1 MSDPLTLLALASR
14 LLPLA
19 KAALKAGSRLN
30 AERKAGRATVRS
42 DLLDSNLDRTLDRL
56 RGGSIDDAW
65 WQSVLHQLGQQY
77 IAPEFLKTP
86 AVQKWLAQVRVP
98 EDLKALVR
106 AIIMGAD
113 GEDSQVRERLA
124 QSYSDRTGEARQYAE
139 GAIDVAVGI
148 LVAGYIASIPSDQV
162 PVAGMIQ
169 DLSGQVQDLSG
180 DLHQRFDQLQGARLS
195 APTDSVTQKAHT
207 DHAEQE
213 LAKILLLR
221 AFDPVRSRRQ
231 SQELFAQAGSGA
243 LVAADESTKTKVRY
257 WTARLCA
264 ADAETLDFAR
274 QLRKELSETDP
285 EANLSIVDAL
295 LAERDGDTNEA
306 LRLLRDGDDPD
317 SRTALFG
324 LLTRSRGE
332 REALEWYAE
341 QAAPEDG
348 AFFTAIGW
356 RNWAVCMAKVGQW
369 EEAALRL
376 RGLESHWHA
385 VPALAVVEGVV
396 NAALLLPGEYREMAL
411 NAPPLY
417 RGIRR
422 SVGEEAENRHSRAA
436 TSFQFAEGRLEDVAD
451 RNLARFVAQWRLW
464 LRLMDPDAEN
474 ANVARDDIRHRMDQ
488 GARGVEIVPFAYAF
502 DIPHDGRQ
510 LRTYLESRNRLG
522 GLNDDEFLA
531 ECLLAQQSMSARD
544 LVEYLEQHKGRLA
557 KVMPVPFA
565 TAMHVDA
572 LVRDGQIERARA
584 LVTGRA
590 ADLGEGFS
598 KALIVEI
605 EAHKGHDPRKEL
617 EDLYEQTGSI
627 NSLLGLVAHLKMVDD
642 RAALLPLVQELFK
655 RQKTVENAHDI
666 VRCLSGP
673 SSVDHGSIIEF
684 LEANP
689 DLLEQS
695 DHLKAAKAWALYHV
709 GRLQDSRALNNLLLN
724 QRTDEED
731 LHLDINI
738 AVSSGDWER
747 LATIVD
753 REWPRRNS
761 HGAETL
767 MMLAQVAGQQT
778 QDANRAL
785 QLVRLAAEKA
795 PDDPRI
801 LTAAYFWHFRLERE
815 GEADPDWIGRASE
828 LSSAD
833 ECPLWRVTLRD
844 LVTEWLPRRQEH
856 LREVERKLFNGEI
869 PISLAASGFN
879 MSLGRL
885 FLTVT
890 GQNADEFDRRG
901 RAMLPIIAGARK
913 PVDFQEDWTI
923 GLDVTSVMVLAY
935 LGLLEPAIEAF
946 HHTKLAPKTLECLFL
961 ERDKA
966 RFHQPS
972 RITSAKR
979 MREFQVRGW
988 LKAADHLARPPDEI
1002 VAEVGLELAT
1012 LLHTARQENARVI
1025 CVLPISK
1032 VGSLA
1037 EEPANT
1043 SKYDDL
1049 IDSTVDLCTLL
1060 HDRGRLAA
1068 ADFHRA
1074 ESFLNSH
1081 GRTGRVNLPPS
1092 IIDGPFYVDRV
1103 ALDYLQNADILKPMA
1118 AAGVDIRV
1126 HPTVLGEM
1134 NAFIDEG
1141 DVGDELANQIEGIR
1155 QTLRKAVDAGKVSFL
1170 PRAAS
1175 QDERHQGDEV
1185 LFQATESLLAGGA
1198 ACGAL
1203 CVDDRYING
1212 APALAVSAEESV
1224 PIICV
1229 LDLLRHLQSRG
1240 CISVVDHW
1248 TARHRLRQGGFAFI
1262 PIEPDE
1268 LLHWLKAARF
1278 NNGQL
1283 TESVELRTVRQTMAH
1298 ADSLDLTNPTEALA
1312 LTTNVTTT
1320 CRQVIVDLWEDTGL
1334 TTERTARLSGWI
1346 WRNLAAMA
1354 SPAGRRLLADGYGDW
1369 VRKTVSLRLGS
1380 LFLPMTIQSEDRRTE
1395 YARWLEQSVL
1405 RRLQPANS
1413 DTIEMALFS
1422 IPETISTLDDDQELY
1437 GYLFLDQ
1444 LPEAARRKV
1453 VAKNPEFADRCGF
1466 SVRQTFTIG
1475 TGVGLLTSDL
1485 FATAKEVL
1493 ATKEKTAVQDTAG
1506 NDVLVDLDQ
1515 EDRNVVIKWS
1525 DAQAVSHEVQIPDL
1539 TLLSPSGEARVAALL
1554 DIMERLGPTATDLRP
1569 LLENIES
1576 RETNR
1581 HELDAIFDESANG
1594 VAALQARLVGRIQG
1608 GLGFTATDIV
1618 PPSVSYFERFA
1629 GPCPVTRQPEVYLHE
1644 VLVPYRRA
1652 LLDRHFS
1659 AGLDICCLG
1668 AVRDDLMPGPWVGSL
1683 DDDAVWKALSSCQV
1697 KANPFSLLATLD
1709 LALYRQGDPRFREF
1723 AADAVA
1729 TLSAENFG
1737 KRDGPD
1743 MYGILHVLA
1752 EFVLNRINLV
1762 EGGAKYPGYWKRM
1775 SAWMQAGM
1783 VARTLIASSSSID
1796 IDNLQEWTR
1805 GNMVLGG
1812 VYAGLL
1818 DARTEPMFFA
1828 SQITPWAL
1836 RSEIVGR
1843 LHILRLRHEG
1853 QGRQVPR
1860 SEEIDRVLAR
1870 SDNPER
1876 TVLVGFPGPLEG
1888 HKRPAEPLPQD
1899 LSEGLGKAWAG
1910 SSKLFALQQLVT
1922 VSQLFALGEPTL
1934 ISARELVKTIAENAG
1949 DADRQENLKCLEL
1962 ASVVAAATRDAK
1974 LADNIADAVIAIVP
1988 GISGAEELTTVLQ
2001 ITLQAAA
2008 TYEAHDA
2015 WFNWLDER
2023 LTSIANSLPPP
2034 PNESLRAFLGHLG
2047 ELGSILPIESW
2058 FHTRARSVALAGAA

>member
-1 MSDPLTLLALASR
+1 MSDPLILLASASR

-19 KAALKAGSRLN
+19 KAALKPGSRLN
-30 AERKAGRATVRS
+30 AERKAGRTPVSS
-42 DLLDSNLDRTLDRL
+42 DLLDSNLDQTLDRL
-56 RGGSIDDAW
+56 RGGSIDDSW
-65 WQSVLHQLGQQY
+65 WQNILNRVGQEY

-86 AVQKWLAQVRVP
+86 ALQEWLAQARTA
-98 EDLKALVR
+98 EDLKALAR
-106 AIIMGAD
+106 AIIMGVD
-113 GEDSQVRERLA
+113 GEDSQIRERLA
-124 QSYSDRTGEARQYAE
+124 QSYSDRTGEVHQFAE
-139 GAIDVAVGI
+139 GCIDVAVGI
-148 LVAGYIASIPSDQV
+148 LVAGYIASIPSDQR

-169 DLSGQVQDLSG
+169 ELSG
-180 DLHQRFDQLQGARLS
+180 DLHQRFDQLQGARLA

-207 DHAEQE
+207 DHAEEE

-221 AFDPVRSRRQ
+221 AFDPVRCRRH
-231 SQELFAQAGSGA
+231 SQELFLRVCSGD
-243 LVAADESTKTKVRY
+243 LMAADEPIKTKVRY

-264 ADAETLDFAR
+264 TDAETLDFAR
-274 QLRKELSETDP
+274 QRRKEIGETDP
-285 EANLSIVDAL
+285 EKDLSILDSL
-295 LAERDGDTNEA
+295 LAESDGDTDDA
-306 LRLLRDGDDPD
+306 LRLLRDSDDPD
-317 SRTALFG
+317 SRTVLFG
-324 LLTRSRGE
+324 LLTRLRGE
-332 REALEWYAE
+332 GGALAWYAD

-348 AFFTAIGW
+348 AFFTAVGW
-356 RNWAVCMAKVGQW
+356 RNWGVCMAKAGQW
-369 EEAALRL
+369 EEAALRI
-376 RGLESHWHA
+376 RGLESHWHGM
-385 VPALAVVEGVV
+385 PALVVLEGII

-411 NAPPLY
+411 DAPPLY

-422 SVGEEAENRHSRAA
+422 SVGKDAENHHARAA
-436 TSFQFAEGRLEDVAD
+436 TCFEFAEGLLADVAD
-451 RNLARFVAQWRLW
+451 DNLSHFVAEWRLW
-464 LRLMDPDAEN
+464 LRLMDPKAEN
-474 ANVARDDIRHRMDQ
+474 ANLAREEIRQRMDQ
-488 GARGVEIVPFAYAF
+488 GTRGVDVVPFGYAF
-502 DIPHDGRQ
+502 DIPHDGRH
-510 LRTYLESRNRLG
+510 LRTYLEYRKHLG
-522 GLNDDEFLA
+522 GLNDEELLA
-531 ECLLAQQSMSARD
+531 ECLLAEQSMSPHD
-544 LVEYLEQHKGRLA
+544 LVRYLEQHKRRLA
-557 KVMPVPFA
+557 GVMPVPFA

-572 LVRDGQIERARA
+572 LVRDGQTERARA
-584 LVTGRA
+584 LVRERA
-590 ADLGEGFS
+590 ADLGETFS

-617 EDLYEQTGSI
+617 EDLYEQKDSL

-642 RAALLPLVQELFK
+642 RAALLPLVRDLFT
-655 RQKTVENAHDI
+655 RQRTIETAHDI

-673 SSVDHGSIIEF
+673 SSVGHESIIEF
-684 LEANP
+684 LDANP

-709 GRLQDSRALNNLLLN
+709 GRLQDSRTLNNLLLN

-753 REWPRRNS
+753 REWPRRDS

-767 MMLAQVAGQQT
+767 MTLAQVAGQQT

-785 QLVRLAAEKA
+785 QLARLAAEKA

-801 LTAAYFWHFRLERE
+801 LTSAYFWHFRLERE
-815 GEADPDWIGRASE
+815 GEANPDWIGRASE

-833 ECPLWRVTLRD
+833 EGPLWRVTLRD

-890 GQNADEFDRRG
+890 GRNADEFDRRG

-913 PVDFQEDWTI
+913 PVDSQEDWTI

-946 HHTKLAPKTLECLFL
+946 HHTKLAPETLECLFL

-972 RITSAKR
+972 RITLAKR
-979 MREFQVRGW
+979 MRELQVRGW

-1002 VAEVGLELAT
+1002 VAEVGVELAT

-1060 HDRGRLAA
+1060 HDRGKIAA

-1074 ESFLNSH
+1074 KSFLNSH
-1081 GRTGRVNLPPS
+1081 GQTGRVNLPPS

-1126 HPTVLGEM
+1126 HPTVFEEM

-1141 DVGDELANQIEGIR
+1141 DAGNELANQIEGIR
-1155 QTLRKAVDAGKVSFL
+1155 RTLRKAVDAGTVSFL

-1175 QDERHQGDEV
+1175 QDERHQRDEV
-1185 LFQATESLLAGGA
+1185 LFQATASLLGGGA

-1283 TESVELRTVRQTMAH
+1283 TESVELRIIRQTMAH
-1298 ADSLDLTNPTEALA
+1298 ADSLDLTNPAEALA

-1334 TTERTARLSGWI
+1334 TTERTVRLSGWV
-1346 WRNLAAMA
+1346 WRNLATMA

-1369 VRKTVSLRLGS
+1369 VRKIVSMRLGS
-1380 LFLPMTIQSEDRRTE
+1380 LFLPMTIQSQDRRAE

-1405 RRLQPANS
+1405 QRLQPANS
-1413 DTIEMALFS
+1413 DTIETALFS
-1422 IPETISTLDDDQELY
+1422 VPEAVATLDADQELY
-1437 GYLFLDQ
+1437 GHLFLDQ
-1444 LPEAARRKV
+1444 LPEAARRRV
-1453 VAKNPEFADRCGF
+1453 VTRNAEFANRCGF
-1466 SVRQTFTIG
+1466 TVRRTFEIG
-1475 TGVGLLTSDL
+1475 PGVGLVTSEL

-1493 ATKEKTAVQDTAG
+1493 ATKEKRSVRDIAG
-1506 NDVLVDLDQ
+1506 KDVLIDFD
-1515 EDRNVVIKWS
+1515 EEGRNVVVKWS
-1525 DAQAVSHEVQIPDL
+1525 DAQAGSHEVQIPDL
-1539 TLLSPSGEARVAALL
+1539 TLLSPSGEARVAALR
-1554 DIMERLGPTATDLRP
+1554 DVMERLGPTATDFRP
-1569 LLENIES
+1569 LLEDIES
-1576 RETNR
+1576 REMTR
-1581 HELDAIFDESANG
+1581 QELNAIFDESANG

-1608 GLGFTATDIV
+1608 GSGFMATGVV
-1618 PPSVSYFERFA
+1618 PPSVSYFERFV
-1629 GPCPVTRQPEVYLHE
+1629 GPCPVTREPEVYLHE
-1644 VLVPYRRA
+1644 VLVPYRTA
-1652 LLDRHFS
+1652 LLDRHLS
-1659 AGLDICCLG
+1659 TGLDICCLG
-1668 AVRDDLMPGPWVGSL
+1668 AVRDDLMPGPWVGSV
-1683 DDDAVWKALSSCQV
+1683 DDDAVWEALSSCQA
-1697 KANPFSLLATLD
+1697 KDNPFSLLAALD
-1709 LALYRQGDPRFREF
+1709 LALYRQGEPRFREF

-1729 TLSAENFG
+1729 TLTAENFG
-1737 KRDGPD
+1737 KREGPD
-1743 MYGILHVLA
+1743 TYRLLHVLA

-1775 SAWMQAGM
+1775 SAWMQAGL

-1796 IDNLQEWTR
+1796 IDNIQEWTR

-1828 SQITPWAL
+1828 SRITPRAL
-1836 RSEIVGR
+1836 WSEIVGR

-1860 SEEIDRVLAR
+1860 SEEIDSVLAR
-1870 SDNPER
+1870 SDNPEQ
-1876 TVLVGFPGPLEG
+1876 TVLLGFPGPLEG
-1888 HKRPAEPLPQD
+1888 HRRPAEPLPQD
-1899 LSEGLGKAWAG
+1899 LSEGLGEAWAG

-1922 VSQLFALGEPTL
+1922 VSQLFALGESTL
-1934 ISARELVKTIAENAG
+1934 ERAREVVKTIGENTG
-1949 DADRQENLKCLEL
+1949 DTDQEENLKCLEL
-1962 ASVVAAATRDAK
+1962 ASVVAAATRDAM
-1974 LADNIADAVIAIVP
+1974 LADRIADAVIRLVP
-1988 GISGAEELTTVLQ
+1988 KISKVEEIATILQ

-2008 TYEAHDA
+2008 AFEAHDA
-2015 WFNWLDER
+2015 WFNWLEER
-2023 LTSIANSLPPP
+2023 FTSIATNLPPP
-2034 PNESLRAFLGHLG
+2034 PNESLDVFLGHLG
-2047 ELGSILPIESW
+2047 EIGLILPIESW
-2058 FHTRARSVALAGAA
+2058 FHIRARSVALAGAT

>member
-1 MSDPLTLLALASR
+1 MSDPLTLAGLASR

-30 AERKAGRATVRS
+30 TERNAVRTPVS
-42 DLLDSNLDRTLDRL
+42 STLLDDNLDQTLDRL
-56 RGGSIDDAW
+56 RGGSIDDSW
-65 WQSVLHQLGQQY
+65 WQSVLHHMGQQY
-77 IAPEFLKTP
+77 IAPEFLKAP
-86 AVQKWLAQVRVP
+86 AVQKWLAHVRVA
-98 EDLKALVR
+98 EDLKALAR

-148 LVAGYIASIPSDQV
+148 LIAGYIASIPSDQV

-169 DLSGQVQDLSG
+169 ALSG
-180 DLHQRFDQLQGARLS
+180 DLHQRFDQLHEARLS
-195 APTDSVTQKAHT
+195 ALTDPLTQKAHT

-213 LAKILLLR
+213 LAKILSLR
-221 AFDPVRSRRQ
+221 AFDPIRARRN
-231 SQELFAQAGSGA
+231 SQELLARISDGDLIA
-243 LVAADESTKTKVRY
+243 VNDPVKTKIRY

-264 ADAETLDFAR
+264 ADPETLDVAR
-274 QLRKELSETDP
+274 QLRHALRQTDP
-285 EANLSIVDAL
+285 EEDLSIVDAL
-295 LAERDGDTNEA
+295 LAESDGEINDA
-306 LRLLRDGDDPD
+306 LRLLRDRDDPD

-324 LLTRSRGE
+324 LLTRSGGE
-332 REALEWYAE
+332 ARALAWHAE
-341 QAAPEDG
+341 QAG
-348 AFFTAIGW
+348 AHDNGEFFTADGW
-356 RNWAVCMAKVGQW
+356 RSWAVCMAKVGKW
-369 EEAALRL
+369 KEAASRL
-376 RGLESHWHA
+376 LGFESHWQSI
-385 VPALAVVEGVV
+385 PAPAFVEGII
-396 NAALLLPGEYREMAL
+396 NAAMLLPDDYREMVL
-411 NAPPLY
+411 KGPPLY
-417 RGIRR
+417 RAIRP
-422 SVGEEAENRHSRAA
+422 SVGEEAAHHQSRAA
-436 TSFQFAEGRLEDVAD
+436 ACLKFVEQSLEITDD
-451 RNLARFVAQWRLW
+451 DDLARLIAAWLLW
-464 LRLMDPDAEN
+464 LRLMDPRTEN
-474 ANVARDDIRHRMDQ
+474 ANNARDEVHRQMEQ
-488 GARGVEIVPFAYAF
+488 GARAVDVIVFAYVF
-502 DIPHDGRQ
+502 NISYDGRP
-510 LRTYLESRNRLG
+510 LKVHLENRKQLG
-522 GLNDDEFLA
+522 GLDDRELLAEFLLI
-531 ECLLAQQSMSARD
+531 ESSMSPHDLAR
-544 LVEYLEQHKGRLA
+544 YLKRHKTRLA
-557 KVMPVPFA
+557 TVLAFPFV
-565 TAMHVDA
+565 TAMHADA
-572 LVRDGQIERARA
+572 LVRGGQTEKARELVAERAA
-584 LVTGRA
+584 E
-590 ADLGEGFS
+590 LGETYS
-598 KALIVEI
+598 KYMIVDI
-605 EAHKGHDPRKEL
+605 EAHEGRDPRKEL
-617 EDLYEQTGSI
+617 ENLYQQEGSLD
-627 NSLLGLVAHLKMVDD
+627 SLLRLVAYLKKVDD
-642 RAALLPLVQELFK
+642 RAALLPLVREVFT
-655 RQKTVENAHDI
+655 RQRTVENAHDI
-666 VRCLSGP
+666 VRCLSDP
-673 SSVDHGSIIEF
+673 SSVDHDSIIEF
-684 LEANP
+684 LEENP
-689 DLLEQS
+689 DLLEHS

-753 REWPRRNS
+753 REWPRRDS

-767 MMLAQVAGQQT
+767 MTLAQVAGQQT

-785 QLVRLAAEKA
+785 QLARLAAEKA

-801 LTAAYFWHFRLERE
+801 LTSAYFWHFRLERE
-815 GEADPDWIGRASE
+815 GEANPDWIGRASE

-833 ECPLWRVTLRD
+833 EGPLWRVTLRD

-885 FLTVT
+885 FLAVT
-890 GQNADEFDRRG
+890 GRNADELDRRG

-913 PVDFQEDWTI
+913 PVDLQEDWTI

-935 LGLLEPAIEAF
+935 LRLLEPAIEAF
-946 HHTKLAPKTLECLFL
+946 HHTKLAPETLECLFL

-979 MREFQVRGW
+979 MRELQVRGW
-988 LKAADHLARPPDEI
+988 LKAADHLARPSAEI
-1002 VAEVGLELAT
+1002 VAEVGVELAT

-1049 IDSTVDLCTLL
+1049 IDSTMDLCTLL
-1060 HDRGRLAA
+1060 HDRGKIAA

-1074 ESFLNSH
+1074 KSFLNSH
-1081 GRTGRVNLPPS
+1081 GQTGRINLPPS

-1118 AAGVDIRV
+1118 AAGVDIRI

-1141 DVGDELANQIEGIR
+1141 DAGDELANQIEGIR

-1175 QDERHQGDEV
+1175 RDERHQRDEV
-1185 LFQATESLLAGGA
+1185 LSQATASLLAGGA
-1198 ACGAL
+1198 ACDAL

-1212 APALAVSAEESV
+1212 APPLGVSAEEAA
-1224 PIICV
+1224 PIVCV
-1229 LDLLRHLQSRG
+1229 LDVLRHLQSRG
-1240 CISVVDHW
+1240 CVSVVEHW
-1248 TARHRLRQGGFAFI
+1248 TARHGLRQGGFAFI

-1298 ADSLDLTNPTEALA
+1298 ADSLDLTNPTEAWA

-1334 TTERTARLSGWI
+1334 TTERTARLSGWV
-1346 WRNLAAMA
+1346 WRNLATMA

-1369 VRKTVSLRLGS
+1369 VRKIVSMRLGS
-1380 LFLPMTIQSEDRRTE
+1380 LFLPMTIQSQDRRAE

-1405 RRLQPANS
+1405 QRLQPANS
-1413 DTIEMALFS
+1413 DTIETAVFS
-1422 IPETISTLDDDQELY
+1422 VPEAVSTLDADQELY
-1437 GYLFLDQ
+1437 GHLFLDQ
-1444 LPEAARRKV
+1444 LPEVARRRV
-1453 VAKNPEFADRCGF
+1453 VTRNAEFANRCGF
-1466 SVRQTFTIG
+1466 TLRRTFEIG
-1475 TGVGLLTSDL
+1475 PGVGLVTSEL
-1485 FATAKEVL
+1485 FATAKDVL
-1493 ATKEKTAVQDTAG
+1493 ATKEKRSVRDIAG
-1506 NDVLVDLDQ
+1506 KDVLIDLD
-1515 EDRNVVIKWS
+1515 EEGRNVVVKWS
-1525 DAQAVSHEVQIPDL
+1525 DAHAVSHEVQIPDL
-1539 TLLSPSGEARVAALL
+1539 TLLSPSGEARVAALR
-1554 DIMERLGPTATDLRP
+1554 DVMERLGPTATDFRP
-1569 LLENIES
+1569 ILEDIES
-1576 RETNR
+1576 REMTR
-1581 HELDAIFDESANG
+1581 QELNAIFDESANG

-1608 GLGFTATDIV
+1608 GSGFMATGVV
-1618 PPSVSYFERFA
+1618 PPSVSYFERFV
-1629 GPCPVTRQPEVYLHE
+1629 GPSPVTREPEVYLHE
-1644 VLVPYRRA
+1644 VLVPYRTA
-1652 LLDRHFS
+1652 LLDRHLS
-1659 AGLDICCLG
+1659 TGLDICCLG
-1668 AVRDDLMPGPWVGSL
+1668 AVRDDLMPGPWVGSV
-1683 DDDAVWKALSSCQV
+1683 DDDAVWEALSSCQA
-1697 KANPFSLLATLD
+1697 KDTPFSLLAALD
-1709 LALYRQGDPRFREF
+1709 LALYRQRDSRFREF

-1729 TLSAENFG
+1729 VLTAENLG

-1743 MYGILHVLA
+1743 TCRLLHVLA

-1775 SAWMQAGM
+1775 SAWMQAGL

-1828 SQITPWAL
+1828 SRITPQAL

-1860 SEEIDRVLAR
+1860 SEEIDRVLAP
-1870 SDNPER
+1870 SDNPEQ

-1888 HKRPAEPLPQD
+1888 HRRPAEPLPQD
-1899 LSEGLGKAWAG
+1899 LTEGLGEAWAG
-1910 SSKLFALQQLVT
+1910 SSKLSALQQLVT
-1922 VSQLFALGEPTL
+1922 VSQLFALGEPIL
-1934 ISARELVKTIAENAG
+1934 ERSRDAVKTIGENAG
-1949 DADRQENLKCLEL
+1949 DTDRQENLKCLEL
-1962 ASVVAAATRDAK
+1962 ASVVAAATRDAM
-1974 LADNIADAVIAIVP
+1974 LADRIADAVIGLVP
-1988 GISGAEELTTVLQ
+1988 KISEVEEIATILQ
-2001 ITLQAAA
+2001 ITLQGAAA
-2008 TYEAHDA
+2008 YEAHDA
-2015 WFNWLDER
+2015 WFNWLEER
-2023 LTSIANSLPPP
+2023 LTSIATNLPPP
-2034 PNESLRAFLGHLG
+2034 PNESLNVFLGHLG
-2047 ELGSILPIESW
+2047 EIGLILPIESW
-2058 FHTRARSVALAGAA
+2058 FHIRARSVALAGAT